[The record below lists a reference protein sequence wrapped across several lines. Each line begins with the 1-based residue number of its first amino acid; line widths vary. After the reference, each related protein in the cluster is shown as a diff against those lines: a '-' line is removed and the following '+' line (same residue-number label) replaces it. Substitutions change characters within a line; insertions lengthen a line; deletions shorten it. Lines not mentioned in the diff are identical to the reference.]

1 MTSDVEQ
8 DAHPGLLALLLLLPA
23 LTARAACHDTV
34 VLVHGN
40 TGSPADFQN
49 TYNLLRQR
57 GWSDAQISAPAWGK
71 AFCAACNDHNG
82 SEETPVRNAIS
93 SAIASSCTGRI
104 DVIVHSMGV
113 TLAMRE
119 IDKLNVSAKVGVFI
133 GIAGAVHGLWS
144 CGMYP
149 FNVASSTC
157 DSYGLS
163 VHSPLL
169 QGIAGHRF
177 GVHMYSMKSWGDE
190 INCYA
195 SCIVDGVH
203 TSTIQGEDFSFDYPY
218 GHYQLLWYTATDQ
231 VNLLQ

>member
-1 MTSDVEQ
+1 MSIKTYVL
-8 DAHPGLLALLLLLPA
+8 GLLALLLFVPA
-23 LTARAACHDTV
+23 LSARATCHDTV

-49 TYNLLRQR
+49 TYNMLIQR
-57 GWSDAQISAPAWGK
+57 GWTDAQIVAPSWGN

-93 SAIASSCTGRI
+93 SAIAGSCSGHI
-104 DVIVHSMGV
+104 DVIGHSMGV

-119 IDKLNVSAKVGVFI
+119 IDKLGVASKVDVFV

-149 FNVASSTC
+149 FNVATATC
-157 DSYGLS
+157 GSYGLS
-163 VHSPLL
+163 VHNPFL

-177 GVHMYSMKSWGDE
+177 GTHMYSMKSWSDE
-190 INCYA
+190 INCYGGV
-195 SCIVDGVH
+195 CVVDGVH
-203 TSTIQGEDFSFDYPY
+203 TSTIPGEDHSYDYPY
-218 GHYQLLWYTATDQ
+218 GHYQLLWLTAADQ
-231 VNLLQ
+231 VSLLQ

>member
-1 MTSDVEQ
+1 MSIKMHV
-8 DAHPGLLALLLLLPA
+8 PGLLALLLLLG
-23 LTARAACHDTV
+23 TTSARATCHDTV

-49 TYNLLRQR
+49 TYDLLRQR
-57 GWSDAQISAPAWGK
+57 GWSDAQIVAPAWGN
-71 AFCAACNDHNG
+71 ALCAACNDHNG

-93 SAIASSCTGRI
+93 SAIASSCSGHI
-104 DVIVHSMGV
+104 DVIGHSMGV

-119 IDKLNVSAKVGVFI
+119 IDKLDVSAKVDVFI

-149 FNVASSTC
+149 FNVAASTC
-157 DSYGLS
+157 GYYGLS
-163 VHSPLL
+163 VHSPFLL
-169 QGIAGHRF
+169 GIAGHRF
-177 GVHMYSMKSWGDE
+177 GTHMYSMKSWVDE

-203 TSTIQGEDFSFDYPY
+203 TSTIAGEDYSFDYPY

>member
-1 MTSDVEQ
+1 MSIKMHVL
-8 DAHPGLLALLLLLPA
+8 GLLALLLLLGTA
-23 LTARAACHDTV
+23 SARATCHDTV

-57 GWSDAQISAPAWGK
+57 GWSDAQIVAPAWGN
-71 AFCAACNDHNG
+71 ALCAACNDHNG

-93 SAIASSCTGRI
+93 NAIASSCSGHI
-104 DVIVHSMGV
+104 DVIGHSMGV

-119 IDKLNVSAKVGVFI
+119 IDKLDVSGKVDVFI

-149 FNVASSTC
+149 FNVATSTC
-157 DSYGLS
+157 GYYGLS
-163 VHSPLL
+163 VHSPFLL
-169 QGIAGHRF
+169 GIAGHRF
-177 GVHMYSMKSWGDE
+177 GTHMYSMKSWIDE

-203 TSTIQGEDFSFDYPY
+203 TSTIAGEDYSFDYPY